1 RTSDSVSVQELKASF
16 CSVKTHSTNNISAD
30 IILTRTPHIT
40 EFSSDSITAQIKKN
54 GINIQTGRMVS
65 QKHLIITCV
74 FLSIRS
80 RFGQTVID
88 SDAIL
93 QVRMTRKGNT

>member
-1 RTSDSVSVQELKASF
+1 VSVQELKASF
-16 CSVKTHSTNNISAD
+16 CSVKTYSTNNISAD

-65 QKHLIITCV
+65 QKHLIITHDQEGKHLTTWYQQISLRV
-74 FLSIRS
+74 HSYKKH
-80 RFGQTVID
+80 TEE
-88 SDAIL
+88 
-93 QVRMTRKGNT
+93 VR

>member
-1 RTSDSVSVQELKASF
+1 TSIFSHPVYLFLRKFSLQDSRGGS
-16 CSVKTHSTNNISAD
+16 D

-65 QKHLIITCV
+65 QKHLIITHDQEGKHLTTWYQQISLRV
-74 FLSIRS
+74 HSYKKH
-80 RFGQTVID
+80 TEE
-88 SDAIL
+88 
-93 QVRMTRKGNT
+93 VR